1 VIEEHVRANDSAPL
15 IITGPTGI
23 CCAISIQKP
32 TTHDNSADRAFC
44 VVGSGKS
51 SLIASWVAQRKGMS
65 LGEQEVVVPHFIE
78 LSDNSVHRILGR
90 ILGTQH

>member
-1 VIEEHVRANDSAPL
+1 
-15 IITGPTGI
+15 
-23 CCAISIQKP
+23 
-32 TTHDNSADRAFC
+32 

-65 LGEQEVVVPHFIE
+65 LGEQEFVIPHFIE

-90 ILGTQH
+90 ILGT

>member
-1 VIEEHVRANDSAPL
+1 MIEEHVRANDSTPL
-15 IITGPTGI
+15 ILTGPTGMAAPFAFRSEPLMTTLRT
-23 CCAISIQKP
+23 CC
-32 TTHDNSADRAFC
+32 F

-65 LGEQEVVVPHFIE
+65 LGEQELVIPHFIE

-90 ILGTQH
+90 ILGT